1 LQAVGLVAA
10 VVLCYWNSLQAPFLF
25 DDDGAVV
32 KNPTIRH
39 LASLEVLNPPAN
51 GSTTTNR
58 PVVNLSF
65 AINYALSGE
74 HVWSYHAFNV
84 VIHAL
89 AALALLG
96 IVRRTLIG
104 PSCRGL
110 LAGDC
115 PSVVGRGRRTPPQD
129 SALAACQTVAPGG
142 ARDGDAAL
150 PGRSGAASRAAG
162 AGSGSA
168 TPSPANRLLL
178 DAPSLL
184 AFLIALLWALHP
196 LQTETV
202 VCIAQ
207 RTESLCGLFYLL
219 TLYCF
224 IRAVEGRGRRTPPP
238 QEGNPA
244 GFGDPALQQSAI
256 GGSNRWLSL
265 SVLACL
271 LGMGAKEV
279 MVTAPLVVLLYDRTF
294 VAGSFSAAWRQRRTY
309 YATLAGT
316 WLLLAGIMVRAG
328 GARGVGAGLGL
339 GVSAWSYL
347 LKQSEAIV
355 LYLKLS
361 FWPHPLVLDYGT
373 AVSHSIA
380 DVWWQGIVVLAL
392 LGLTIW
398 ALVRKP
404 VAGFLGAWFFV
415 ILAPS
420 SSVMPI
426 LTQTMAE
433 HRMYLPLAGV
443 VGLVVVALYRWAGSR
458 ASWLIMGAAVVLG
471 CVTVV
476 RNHDYRDV
484 VTLWADTV
492 AKYPQNARAHNN
504 LAWALVP
511 QGRAVE
517 ADAHYA
523 RAVELQPD
531 YVTGHYNW
539 GVALF
544 DQGRVAEA
552 ITQLEAAVRLAP
564 DHADAHV
571 NLGNA
576 LMKARRTADA
586 IPHYETALR
595 LQPGADVHYD
605 LGLAFF
611 ELGRTDEAIA
621 HLRTAVQLN
630 PVLAEAQC
638 QLGVA
643 LLERGRTAEAAGH
656 LQTALQLNPN
666 FPAAHYELALLA
678 EQAGQIAGAESH
690 YAETLRLA
698 PDDLA
703 AHRKLGLL
711 LARSGRLDSAAEH
724 FRAIIRLAP
733 ADADAP
739 ANLGNVL
746 LFQGKAREAIVCY
759 EESLR
764 LRPGDART
772 LESLQLA
779 RESLH

>member
-1 LQAVGLVAA
+1 LVAA
-10 VVLCYWNSLQAPFLF
+10 VVLCYWNSLGAPFLF

-39 LASLEVLNPPAN
+39 LGSLDVLNPPAN

-74 HVWSYHAFNV
+74 RVWSYHALNV
-84 VIHAL
+84 AIHAL

-96 IVRRTLIG
+96 IVRRTLAG
-104 PSCRGL
+104 PVLSVGAQTCCAL
-110 LAGDC
+110 GD
-115 PSVVGRGRRTPPQD
+115 GRSK
-129 SALAACQTVAPGG
+129 SAPLQ
-142 ARDGDAAL
+142 
-150 PGRSGAASRAAG
+150 GRSGAASRAVG

-168 TPSPANRLLL
+168 PPSPASRLLE

-184 AFLIALLWALHP
+184 AFVIALLWALHP

-207 RTESLCGLFYLL
+207 RTESLCALFYLL

-224 IRAVEGRGRRTPPP
+224 IRAVESGRPRGRSL
-238 QEGNPA
+238 PA
-244 GFGDPALQQSAI
+244 GNERSALSEIACKQAPTSENGKPTQAW
-256 GGSNRWLSL
+256 RWLSL
-265 SVLACL
+265 SVLACF

-294 VAGSFSAAWRQRRTY
+294 VAGGFAAAWRQRRTY
-309 YATLAGT
+309 YSSLAGT
-316 WLLLAGIMVRAG
+316 WLLLAWIMVRAG

-339 GVSAWSYL
+339 GVSSWSYL

-361 FWPHPLVLDYGT
+361 FWPHPLVLDYGIG
-373 AVSHSIA
+373 VVHSLA
-380 DVWWQGIVVLAL
+380 AVWWQAIVVLAL

-398 ALVRKP
+398 ALIRKP
-404 VAGFLGAWFFV
+404 VAGFLGAWFFI

-443 VGLVVVALYRWAGSR
+443 VCLVAVTMYRWVGSR
-458 ASWLIMGAAVVLG
+458 ATWPMAVAAVVLG

-484 VTLWADTV
+484 VGFWADTV
-492 AKYPQNARAHNN
+492 VQYPQNARAHNN

-511 QGRAVE
+511 QGRTAE
-517 ADAHYA
+517 ANAQYA

-539 GVALF
+539 GVALL
-544 DQGRVAEA
+544 DQGRVVEA
-552 ITQLEAAVRLAP
+552 ITQLETAVRLAP

-576 LMKARRTADA
+576 LLRAQRTAEA
-586 IPHYETALR
+586 IPHYEAALR

-605 LGLAFF
+605 LGLAFL

-621 HLRTAVQLN
+621 QLRTAVQLN
-630 PVLAEAQC
+630 PALPDAHYQLAHLAERAGR
-638 QLGVA
+638 LGDA
-643 LLERGRTAEAAGH
+643 ERGYN
-656 LQTALQLNPN
+656 QVLQLAPG
-666 FPAAHYELALLA
+666 H
-678 EQAGQIAGAESH
+678 AGAH
-690 YAETLRLA
+690 AR
-698 PDDLA
+698 
-703 AHRKLGLL
+703 LGLL
-711 LARSGRLDSAAEH
+711 LARSARLPAAVEH
-724 FRAIIRLAP
+724 LRTAVRLAP
-733 ADADAP
+733 ADADAH
-739 ANLGNVL
+739 AFLGIAL
-746 LFQGKAREAIVCY
+746 LLQDQPREAIASF

-764 LRPGDART
+764 LRPDDART
-772 LESLQLA
+772 RENLRLA
-779 RESLH
+779 REALR